1 MKCFCPKI
9 SPVLKTGLKILP
21 AIYKIYTLSIK
32 VVTSLDKKMLL
43 APLKHSIEFNQLTNA
58 LKNNKTPLVIHG
70 LNEAQ
75 KSHITYGIHN
85 TFEDQICLI
94 TYNELEGRQ
103 IYKDL
108 QFYLGEKVLY
118 FPVRDLVFYNIEA
131 ITGEEVNERLKTLEK
146 LSQGGSY
153 VIVTSVEALLLK
165 LPAPTVFQK
174 NKLVFQLGETIEL
187 QKLMEKLLLLGY
199 QRVERVEQ
207 RGDFSLRGGIID
219 IFPPSSMT
227 PYRIELFD
235 DEVDSIRT
243 FEVESQ
249 KSIDKKDNVVI
260 YPALEAITETN
271 NINKV
276 VEKIKNELNKT
287 AEKLEEDIKLKLK
300 EKVLET
306 VEKIE
311 YLEYFK
317 GKDLLLPF
325 FDVKSTTLLDYLS
338 SDSMI
343 IADEPGRLRE
353 KAEGYIEAFRENFKT
368 LLERGEVL
376 PTQGQRLFLYE
387 DLLRGMGNRSIVTL
401 SLLPKNNPDFKP
413 KEIVNFIGRSVQ
425 SFNGK
430 IDLLVEEIKRLQYKG
445 YKICLVPGTKDRALR
460 LNEVLR
466 ERGVHANFIIAPQED
481 LVTGQVVIL
490 QGSLHKGFEYISTKY
505 ILITDF
511 EIYGVHKK
519 QKQKVKRK
527 DAAPIKSFI
536 DLKVGDYVVHESHGI
551 GKYTG
556 IEELKVNNVKKDYLK
571 IRYSG
576 DDNLYVP
583 TDQMDL
589 IQKYIGSEDRP
600 PKLNKLGGA
609 EWIKTKAKVKKA
621 IEDIAE
627 DLLKLYA
634 ERENSRGF
642 AFQQDTEWQKQ
653 FEDLFPYEE
662 TPDQLRC
669 IEEVKADMEKIRPM
683 DRLLCGDVG
692 YGKTE
697 VAIRGAFKA
706 VMDNKQVAFLVP
718 TTILAQQHYNTLAQR
733 FSGFPVSVE
742 MLSRFRSPSQS
753 KAILE
758 MARTGNIDI
767 LVGTHRLL
775 SKDIVFKDLGLL
787 IIDEEQR
794 FGVKHK
800 EALKHLKKSVDVLT
814 LTATPIPRTLHMA
827 MIGIRDMS
835 VIEDPPEER
844 FPVQTYVMAHNESI
858 IADAIAREITRGG
871 QIYYVYNRVQS
882 IHQVAAKLAQMVPEA
897 KIGVGHGQMSERQLE
912 NLMMDYYE
920 GVYDVLVCTTIIE
933 TGLDISNVNTIIIHD
948 ADKLGLSQLYQ
959 LRGRVGRSNRQAY
972 AYLMYEKDKV
982 LTEVAEKRLKAIKEF
997 TEFGSGFKIAMRDLE
1012 IRGAGNLLGSDQHGH
1027 MAAIGYDLYVKLL
1040 EETINELKGEVVE
1053 KYEDASIELNV
1064 NAYISADY
1072 IANQSQKI
1080 EIYKKIASIRNL
1092 QDLYGIEEE
1101 IEDRFGDLPVS
1112 VRNLLYISYIKALG
1126 QQVKVTSIAQK
1137 ENDIKITFKDSSM
1150 LKPENIGM
1158 VLHSFGKKVSFHGIA
1173 QPYFV
1178 YKVLIN
1184 DQTKLLADL
1193 KDFIEKISGLHQEG
1207 I

>member
-1 MKCFCPKI
+1 MDKGL
-9 SPVLKTGLKILP
+9 VLT
-21 AIYKIYTLSIK
+21 
-32 VVTSLDKKMLL
+32 
-43 APLKHSIEFNQLTNA
+43 PLKHSVEFNQLLNA
-58 LKNNKTPLVIHG
+58 LSNHKTPMVLHG

-75 KSHITYGIHN
+75 KSHITYGIQ
-85 TFEDQICLI
+85 DALKRQICLI
-94 TYNELEGRQ
+94 TFNEIEGRQ
-103 IYKDL
+103 LFKDL
-108 QFYLGEKVLY
+108 EFYLGDRVLY

-131 ITGEEVNERLKTLEK
+131 VAEEEINHRIRTLEK

-153 VIVTSVEALLLK
+153 VVVVSVEALLLK
-165 LPAPTVFQK
+165 LPLPSLFQK
-174 NKLVFQLGETIEL
+174 NRLIFKLGESL
-187 QKLMEKLLLLGY
+187 QLSELMEKLLLLGY
-199 QRVERVEQ
+199 QRTERVEQ
-207 RGDFSLRGGIID
+207 RGEFSIRGGIID
-219 IFPPSSMT
+219 IFPASAPN

-235 DEVDSIRT
+235 DEVDSIRG

-249 KSIDKKDNVVI
+249 KSIDKRETVEI
-260 YPALEAITETN
+260 YPAVETLIETANIKKAI
-271 NINKV
+271 
-276 VEKIKNELNKT
+276 EKIKGEMNRTLEVLE
-287 AEKLEEDIKLKLK
+287 AEGKVKLK
-300 EKVLET
+300 EKISET
-306 VEKIE
+306 IEKIE
-311 YLEYFK
+311 NLGYFK
-317 GKDLLLPF
+317 GRDTLLPF
-325 FDVKSTTLLDYLS
+325 FEEKFANLTDYL
-338 SDSMI
+338 DHDAII

-353 KAEGYIEAFRENFKT
+353 KTEGYVEEFRESFKT

-376 PTQGQRLFLYE
+376 PTQGQRIFSYDE
-387 DLLRGMGNRSIVTL
+387 LLRSLERKSVITL
-401 SLLPKNNPDFKP
+401 SLLPKNNPDFQP
-413 KEIVNFIGRSVQ
+413 REIVNFVGRSVQ

-445 YKICLVPGTKDRALR
+445 YKICLVPGTKERALR
-460 LNEVLR
+460 LLEILKD
-466 ERGVHANFIIAPQED
+466 RGINVRFVVSSEEAF
-481 LVTGQVVIL
+481 VSGQVVIL
-490 QGSLHKGFEYISTKY
+490 QGSLHKGFEYVTSKY
-505 ILITDF
+505 IQITDF

-536 DLKVGDYVVHESHGI
+536 ELQVGDYVVHESHGI
-551 GKYTG
+551 GKYIG

-576 DDNLYVP
+576 EDNLYVP

-589 IQKYIGSEDRP
+589 IQKYIGSDDRP
-600 PKLNKLGGA
+600 PKLNKLGGT
-609 EWIKTKAKVKKA
+609 EWVKTKAKVKKA
-621 IEDIAE
+621 IEDMAQ

-634 ERENSRGF
+634 ERESSRGY
-642 AFQQDTEWQKQ
+642 AFQLDTDWQKQ

-669 IEEVKADMEKIRPM
+669 IEEVKADMENIRPM

-718 TTILAQQHYNTLAQR
+718 TTILAQQHYNTLVQR
-733 FSGFPVSVE
+733 FSGFPVTVE
-742 MLSRFRSPSQS
+742 MLSRFKSPHQQ

-758 MARTGNIDI
+758 MARTGNVDI
-767 LVGTHRLL
+767 VVGTHRLL

-787 IIDEEQR
+787 VVDEEQR

-800 EALKHLKKSVDVLT
+800 EALKQLKKSVDVLT

-844 FPVQTYVMAHNESI
+844 FPVQTYVMAYNESI
-858 IADAIAREITRGG
+858 IADAIAREIARGG

-882 IHQVAAKLAQMVPEA
+882 IHQVAARLAQMLPEA
-897 KIGVGHGQMSERQLE
+897 RVGVGHGQMSERQLE
-912 NLMMDYYE
+912 NLMMDYYQGE
-920 GVYDVLVCTTIIE
+920 YDVLVCTTIIE

-1012 IRGAGNLLGSDQHGH
+1012 IRGAGNLLGSEQHGH

-1040 EETINELKGEVVE
+1040 EETIHELKGEVVE
-1053 KYEDASIELNV
+1053 RYEDTTIELNV
-1064 NAYISADY
+1064 NAYISEAY
-1072 IANQSQKI
+1072 IAHPSQKI
-1080 EIYKKIASIRNL
+1080 EIYKKIASVRNL
-1092 QDLYGIEEE
+1092 QDLYAIEEE
-1101 IEDRFGDLPVS
+1101 IEDRYGDIPSS
-1112 VRNLLYISYIKALG
+1112 VRNLLNISYIKAIG
-1126 QQVKVTSIAQK
+1126 QQVKVTNILQR
-1137 ENDIKITFKDSSM
+1137 ENEIKIAFKDSSM
-1150 LKPENIGM
+1150 LKPENIGD
-1158 VLHSFGKKVSFHGIA
+1158 VLHSFGRRVTFHGTTEPFFI
-1173 QPYFV
+1173 

-1184 DQTKLLADL
+1184 DQNKLLAEL
-1193 KDFIEKISGLHQEG
+1193 RLLIEKISGLQQG
-1207 I
+1207 QN